1 MAENPKF
8 LFLCLVFGTRTK
20 PHPYANGGAQ
30 GSHVPSITMTPDPQ
44 ESQGFRSSVLG
55 MGVGEK
61 TRHLPYH
68 SLQRESLENYKEKN
82 IWSLTKE
89 AAVRVGTDSEK

>member
-1 MAENPKF
+1 MAENPKP

-30 GSHVPSITMTPDPQ
+30 GSHIPSITMTPDPQ
-44 ESQGFRSSVLG
+44 ESQGFRTSVLG

-61 TRHLPYH
+61 TRHLLYH
-68 SLQRESLENYKEKN
+68 SIQRESLENYKRKT
-82 IWSLTKE
+82 SGHLPRKLQ
-89 AAVRVGTDSEK
+89 SE